1 MADNYLEKKYEE
13 YLHGKSVVR
22 KVNPTLDGLLG
33 RLAGQNQAEESSY
46 LVKQAQL
53 DAVLRSASLLGLDV
67 EMSSDETRAEIS
79 LRSTSAF
86 ALGQAS
92 LACRLKAAEL
102 HLGSDLRLDESG
114 TMVIIRL
121 FR

>member
-67 EMSSDETRAEIS
+67 EMASDEARAEIS
-79 LRSTSAF
+79 LRSASAF
-86 ALGQAS
+86 ALGQTS